1 MVRGEPLAGDN
12 KKSKQSA
19 GSVDPQVSPEKLM
32 ELTSKV
38 GVLANSLDRNKS
50 LAEVTAFLEQSKS
63 DPFLVDLFIH
73 MAKEIMADHSRNE
86 PSELDEG
93 PNKGVVAIRL
103 EDRKLIQTNVR
114 SFKMMLKIMVD
125 RKGGVK
131 WLADQLDVSVPNIS
145 RFFNT
150 DSMPRQS
157 TLAQIF
163 EVLGIDEVKIPVNL
177 GMD

>member
-1 MVRGEPLAGDN
+1 MADDDKKPKKTTNQEDN
-12 KKSKQSA
+12 
-19 GSVDPQVSPEKLM
+19 QVSPQKLM

-38 GVLANSLDRNKS
+38 GVLANSLDRNRS
-50 LAEVTAFLEQSKS
+50 LPEVTAFLEQSKA

-73 MAKEIMADHSRNE
+73 TAKEIMADHSRNE

-93 PNKGVVAIRL
+93 PNKGMVAIRL

-114 SFKMMLKIMVD
+114 TFKMMLQIMVD

-131 WLADQLDVSVPNIS
+131 WLADQLEVSVPNIS

-163 EVLGIDEVKIPVNL
+163 EVLGIEEVKIPVNL
-177 GMD
+177 GIDS